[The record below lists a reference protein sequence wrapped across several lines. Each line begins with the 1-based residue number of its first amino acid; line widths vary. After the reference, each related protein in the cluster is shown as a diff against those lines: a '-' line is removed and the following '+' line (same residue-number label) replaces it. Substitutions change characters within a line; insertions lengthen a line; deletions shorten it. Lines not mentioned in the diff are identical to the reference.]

1 MGGERQNPI
10 TADES
15 FITLKDAA
23 EILELPETDVENLIN
38 HHKLT
43 AYQLGDQVIRL
54 RRDQVWEYQSRER
67 ISAELF
73 PDDRRKH
80 HNAPALA
87 TPTVIEKSLDFLYF
101 NDFYIICFAAI
112 GVLLYLIL
120 SSQ

>member
-1 MGGERQNPI
+1 VGHERQDRL
-10 TADES
+10 TDES
-15 FITLKDAA
+15 FITLKDAS
-23 EILELPETDVENLIN
+23 EILDLPEAEVENLIN

-54 RRDQVWEYQSRER
+54 RRDQIWEFQSKAR

-80 HNAPALA
+80 LNATAVVRPN
-87 TPTVIEKSLDFLYF
+87 VIERALDFLYF

-112 GVLLYLIL
+112 GILLYLIL
-120 SSQ
+120 TSQ

>member
-1 MGGERQNPI
+1 MGHERQDRV
-10 TADES
+10 TDES

-23 EILELPETDVENLIN
+23 EILELPEPEVENLIN

-54 RRDQVWEYQSRER
+54 RRDQVWEYQSTAR

-87 TPTVIEKSLDFLYF
+87 PPNAIELALDFLYF

>member
-1 MGGERQNPI
+1 MGRERQDQV
-10 TADES
+10 TDES

-23 EILELPETDVENLIN
+23 EILELPAPEVENLIN

-54 RRDQVWEYQSRER
+54 RRDQVWEYQTKAR

-80 HNAPALA
+80 HNAPMMR
-87 TPTVIEKSLDFLYF
+87 PPNVIEKGLDFLYF

-120 SSQ
+120 SAQ

>member
-1 MGGERQNPI
+1 MGHERQNQV
-10 TADES
+10 ADES
-15 FITLKDAA
+15 FISLKDAA
-23 EILELPETDVENLIN
+23 EILELPEPEVEDLIN

-43 AYQLGDQVIRL
+43 AYQLGDKIIRL
-54 RRDQVWEYQSRER
+54 RRDQVWEFQSKAR

-87 TPTVIEKSLDFLYF
+87 PPNPIERAIDFFYF
-101 NDFYIICFAAI
+101 NDFYIISFAAI
-112 GVLLYLIL
+112 GILLYLIL

>member
-1 MGGERQNPI
+1 MGHERQDQV
-10 TADES
+10 ADES

-23 EILELPETDVENLIN
+23 EILELAEPEVEDLIN

-54 RRDQVWEYQSRER
+54 RRDQVWEYQSRAR

-80 HNAPALA
+80 HNAPVLA
-87 TPTVIEKSLDFLYF
+87 PPNVIERALDFLYF